1 MYGSIRAFE
10 GCAMFR
16 ELISQHDKFKEWYER
31 MQKVV
36 LKGYEEYQ
44 DEKKNNRFFKLHSVE
59 ELEMLLKDQ
68 LTHTNDSVDDANKK
82 FEIGNEKEISNKIEN
97 SPINLSLFRIL
108 TTNYLV
114 HVLAFSYASWIAK

>member
-1 MYGSIRAFE
+1 
-10 GCAMFR
+10 MFR